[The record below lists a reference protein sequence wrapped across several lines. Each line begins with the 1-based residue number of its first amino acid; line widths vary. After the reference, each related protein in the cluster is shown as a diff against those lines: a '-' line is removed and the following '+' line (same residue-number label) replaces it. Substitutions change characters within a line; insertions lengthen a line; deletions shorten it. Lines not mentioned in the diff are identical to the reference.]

1 MVFGVCQYASHNG
14 RLKGNRKVKVIY
26 GLHWGDAI
34 RVTRFEASQSRR
46 AWFNCAVM
54 APVSWNSPKKTG
66 L

>member
-34 RVTRFEASQSRR
+34 RVTRFEASQSRC

-66 L
+66 V